1 MNFRSF
7 APLRMT
13 SLIDS
18 WSMEPEREEFYIN
31 LAQEHPD
38 LLCSEAPLEIL
49 EAASFSGEEP
59 TEFLKAFLAA
69 GHKQWLLQCRGKP
82 AYFDQEQIDRAVVV
96 LWLRACDL
104 YTSHLFHRSNSQWD
118 KPFFSDEGLYD

>member
-1 MNFRSF
+1 
-7 APLRMT
+7 
-13 SLIDS
+13 
-18 WSMEPEREEFYIN
+18 MEPEREEFYIN
-31 LAQEHPD
+31 MAQRHPD

-69 GHKQWLLQCRGKP
+69 GHKQWLSQRRGP
-82 AYFDQEQIDRAVVV
+82 RAYFDQEQIDCAVMM

-104 YTSHLFHRSNSQWD
+104 YTSHTLNRPNPEGD
-118 KPFFSDEGLYD
+118 KLFFSDEGLYD